1 MQYGAHSATDVTGF
15 GILAHARNQ
24 AKSQRADVDF
34 EIHTLPIIKNM
45 VAVNETIGNSF
56 RLLDGFAAETS
67 GGLLL
72 CLPEANAEA
81 FIKELRELDGKPAW
95 VVGRVVPGHKDARI
109 VESATVVEVSPED

>member
-1 MQYGAHSATDVTGF
+1 MTGF

-24 AKSQRADVDF
+24 AKSQHADVDF

-45 VAVNETIGNSF
+45 VAVNEAIGNSF

-95 VVGRVVPGHKDARI
+95 VVGRVVPGKKDARI
-109 VESATVVEVSPED
+109 VENPTVVEITPED